1 MRRIAVDTT
10 SVTGDAWDGA
20 GMLEKDGKSGENLG
34 IMIDR
39 YMKMIENDVVYS

>member
-20 GMLEKDGKSGENLG
+20 GMLEKDGKSGDY
-34 IMIDR
+34 DR

>member
-20 GMLEKDGKSGENLG
+20 GMLEKDGKSGG
-34 IMIDR
+34 KSGDYDR